1 MKTFEIN
8 GKEYVAKKFD
18 FNMVC
23 DLEDMG
29 ISLADAGEKPMSMVR
44 AYFAICANKNREFAG
59 SEMEAH
65 LANGGSFDG
74 IMSAMSDELEK
85 SDFFRNLG
93 QTKEQKTGKS
103 QSKEK

>member
-29 ISLADAGEKPMSMVR
+29 IDVADGGKKPISMVR
-44 AYFAICANKNREFAG
+44 AYFAICANKSKDFAG

-65 LANGGSFDG
+65 LANNGSFDG
-74 IMSAMSDELEK
+74 IMNAMNEELGK
-85 SDFFRNLG
+85 SDFFRNLS
-93 QTKEQKTGKS
+93 QKTEEKIGKS
-103 QSKEK
+103 QSKQK

>member
-1 MKTFEIN
+1 
-8 GKEYVAKKFD
+8 
-18 FNMVC
+18 
-23 DLEDMG
+23 
-29 ISLADAGEKPMSMVR
+29 
-44 AYFAICANKNREFAG
+44 
-59 SEMEAH
+59 MEAH

-93 QTKEQKTGKS
+93 QTKEQKTGKN